1 MNTDRQTWI
10 ARLTSVA
17 LSAFITWSML
27 GGIDT
32 LSQRDIAADSL
43 MAQAA
48 AQAAARPS

>member
-1 MNTDRQTWI
+1 MNNTRQTWI

-17 LSAFITWSML
+17 LSAFITLSMF

-48 AQAAARPS
+48 AQAAAKAS